1 MNSQQI
7 AYFLEVVRQGSFT
20 KAAQVLYT
28 SQPSLSRQ
36 IARLEDE
43 FGVELFCRSRTGAV
57 LSPIGKKYYDLFVE
71 MEKRLAEL
79 SMEAKRESLQL
90 EKSVHIGVPEG
101 WDVLPLIEKMEALLS
116 ACGEELKMTFSAYS
130 YRLLLS
136 QLRNHQIDGCIC
148 PKGLIVPL
156 EHMAFLDLPP
166 LQNVLLYSRKH
177 CPPENGQEYT
187 VKDFR
192 KEKLLLLEQEDT
204 SIPKAYQ
211 LGFLQDKGII
221 PETKEYHNIDSILL
235 DVSLDKGFAISDI
248 WSRGAFDRNLS
259 CLKLDQ
265 KMPICVAWPEN
276 HSFDE
281 MRLFANLFKESME
294 SLQ

>member
-1 MNSQQI
+1 M
-7 AYFLEVVRQGSFT
+7 
-20 KAAQVLYT
+20 
-28 SQPSLSRQ
+28 
-36 IARLEDE
+36 
-43 FGVELFCRSRTGAV
+43 
-57 LSPIGKKYYDLFVE
+57 
-71 MEKRLAEL
+71 
-79 SMEAKRESLQL
+79 
-90 EKSVHIGVPEG
+90 
-101 WDVLPLIEKMEALLS
+101 
-116 ACGEELKMTFSAYS
+116 
-130 YRLLLS
+130 
-136 QLRNHQIDGCIC
+136 
-148 PKGLIVPL
+148 PL

-265 KMPICVAWPEN
+265 KMHGRRIIPLMRCDCLPICLKRAWSLCSN
-276 HSFDE
+276 AGTFFGLRS
-281 MRLFANLFKESME
+281 RLECCFEFIGKSGIRI
-294 SLQ
+294 

>member
-1 MNSQQI
+1 MKNNLNSKNKEMKKDI
-7 AYFLEVVRQGSFT
+7 AKEKKKIQCKVPVEI
-20 KAAQVLYT
+20 LYRG
-28 SQPSLSRQ
+28 PL
-36 IARLEDE
+36 
-43 FGVELFCRSRTGAV
+43 V
-57 LSPIGKKYYDLFVE
+57 
-71 MEKRLAEL
+71 KRLAT
-79 SMEAKRESLQL
+79 
-90 EKSVHIGVPEG
+90 
-101 WDVLPLIEKMEALLS
+101 PL
-116 ACGEELKMTFSAYS
+116 EELKMIFSAYS

>member
-1 MNSQQI
+1 M
-7 AYFLEVVRQGSFT
+7 
-20 KAAQVLYT
+20 
-28 SQPSLSRQ
+28 
-36 IARLEDE
+36 
-43 FGVELFCRSRTGAV
+43 
-57 LSPIGKKYYDLFVE
+57 
-71 MEKRLAEL
+71 
-79 SMEAKRESLQL
+79 
-90 EKSVHIGVPEG
+90 
-101 WDVLPLIEKMEALLS
+101 
-116 ACGEELKMTFSAYS
+116 
-130 YRLLLS
+130 
-136 QLRNHQIDGCIC
+136 
-148 PKGLIVPL
+148 
-156 EHMAFLDLPP
+156 
-166 LQNVLLYSRKH
+166 
-177 CPPENGQEYT
+177 
-187 VKDFR
+187 KDFR

-265 KMPICVAWPEN
+265 KMSICVAWPEN